1 MFVWLCFCFI
11 PFFFFNSWVLK
22 QLFLNGFKWICVNIL
37 SLEITLKWVK
47 SQTLESTGVMQ
58 TRLRFVTTH
67 RPSNIVI
74 LFGKIAN
81 WKHARGEKFQAL
93 KAQWKEWEYNVALPM
108 QMLEL
113 LPGRQVPNASSA
125 QSCVVKSSVLPHLL
139 RCHYLLDLVGS
150 RQNSKV
156 SAANVL
162 ICDALQE
169 KLLERKELRGVKRW
183 LLLWVVMGSFGWST
197 CQKLFTLR

>member
-1 MFVWLCFCFI
+1 
-11 PFFFFNSWVLK
+11 
-22 QLFLNGFKWICVNIL
+22 
-37 SLEITLKWVK
+37 
-47 SQTLESTGVMQ
+47 
-58 TRLRFVTTH
+58 
-67 RPSNIVI
+67 
-74 LFGKIAN
+74 
-81 WKHARGEKFQAL
+81 
-93 KAQWKEWEYNVALPM
+93 M

-125 QSCVVKSSVLPHLL
+125 QSCVVKSSMLPHLL

-169 KLLERKELRGVKRW
+169 KLLERKELRGVKR
-183 LLLWVVMGSFGWST
+183 
-197 CQKLFTLR
+197 